1 MSPINVK
8 FIGAG
13 SQKSEVGRRKSDFG
27 FIIPRSAIT
36 LTSDFQQISFKH
48 SFPEE
53 IYEKLA

>member
-36 LTSDFQQISFKH
+36 LTSDFGL
-48 SFPEE
+48 PTD
-53 IYEKLA
+53 